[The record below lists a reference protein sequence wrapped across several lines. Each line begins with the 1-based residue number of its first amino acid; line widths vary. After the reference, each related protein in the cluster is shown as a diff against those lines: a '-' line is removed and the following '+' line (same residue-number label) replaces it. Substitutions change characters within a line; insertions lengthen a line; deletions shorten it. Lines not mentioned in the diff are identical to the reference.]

1 MDDDDRRRGRS
12 DRTRGASGATPRTG
26 FVAGGPWL
34 GGLLLPALFVPGVP
48 APARAETAPAEESVA
63 PVFEPTS
70 APFVAVELHGSV
82 ISDIVSTSVL
92 AGAFG
97 YAVRGG
103 YRWSSGWGVFGQLE
117 QDFWYASEHEDALV
131 EGVVDIG
138 VGADYVYA
146 DGFVHTS
153 LVMGPS
159 ILAFDT
165 LLDDAGTV
173 GFFFEL
179 RPVGLRWRV
188 HGNVTLDFA
197 PISFALVAPV
207 LTRIPL
213 IFPQYRTTF
222 SVEFGW

>member
-1 MDDDDRRRGRS
+1 MS
-12 DRTRGASGATPRTG
+12 TL
-26 FVAGGPWL
+26 F
-34 GGLLLPALFVPGVP
+34 ALGVP
-48 APARAETAPAEESVA
+48 APAPADTESPADESVA
-63 PVFEPTS
+63 PVCAP
-70 APFVAVELHGSV
+70 AGGPFVAVELHGSV

-117 QDFWYASEHEDALV
+117 QNFWYASEHEDALV
-131 EGVVDIG
+131 EGVVNLG
-138 VGADYVYA
+138 AGADFVYA

-153 LVMGPS
+153 LVVGPS

-179 RPVGLRWRV
+179 RPVGLRWQV
-188 HGNVTLDFA
+188 HENVTLDFS
-197 PISFALVAPV
+197 PLSFALVAPV
-207 LTRIPL
+207 LTKIPL